1 MKKTDAKQNRTTRKE
16 SARAENKNTLDGIS
30 QQRSAQIRQN
40 SHYGKTNQAS
50 PDNNLFWEDESNPL
64 SSKGN

>member
-1 MKKTDAKQNRTTRKE
+1 MKRTDTEQNRATRKN
-16 SARAENKNTLDGIS
+16 STRTENKNTLDGIS

-40 SHYGKTNQAS
+40 SRYGKTNQAS
-50 PDNNLFWEDESNPL
+50 PDNNVFWEDESNPL

>member
-1 MKKTDAKQNRTTRKE
+1 MKEFDTKQNEKNTTKT
-16 SARAENKNTLDGIS
+16 ENKNTLDGIS

-40 SHYGKTNQAS
+40 SRYDKTNQAS

>member
-1 MKKTDAKQNRTTRKE
+1 MKETDTKQKQTTQKNT
-16 SARAENKNTLDGIS
+16 ARAENKNTLDGIP

-40 SHYGKTNQAS
+40 SRYGKTNQAS

>member
-1 MKKTDAKQNRTTRKE
+1 MKEFDTKQNQK
-16 SARAENKNTLDGIS
+16 SASRAENKNTLDGIS

-40 SHYGKTNQAS
+40 SRYDKTNQPS

>member
-1 MKKTDAKQNRTTRKE
+1 MKRTDTEQNRATQKNSTRT
-16 SARAENKNTLDGIS
+16 ENKNTLDGIS

-40 SHYGKTNQAS
+40 SRYGKTNQAS